1 MTVMGGVTAA
11 AARLLLLLLP
21 RVCCCYCCCCAS
33 AAAPLLFE
41 VRCLCAP
48 RVVGSR
54 GRGAG
59 SPMGGQVRME
69 GAGRLLGGV
78 A

>member
-1 MTVMGGVTAA
+1 MTLTGGVTAA
-11 AARLLLLLLP
+11 ARLMLLLRVCCCCCMCAAAHLLLLLL
-21 RVCCCYCCCCAS
+21 S
-33 AAAPLLFE
+33 E

-54 GRGAG
+54 GRVAG
-59 SPMGGQVRME
+59 SPMGGQDRME
-69 GAGRLLGGV
+69 VAGRLGGV